1 MELIDRQAAI
11 DAIKCGALSA
21 ATVYGRTDAGRAAL
35 YETVKAIKALPSAQ
49 PKRGKWIFHIDD
61 LFPEESTQECD
72 QCHEEQPLA
81 CDSNYCPYCGAD
93 MREEGET

>member
-1 MELIDRQAAI
+1 MSEMIDKKETIDMILGQPPELHYP
-11 DAIKCGALSA
+11 
-21 ATVYGRTDAGRAAL
+21 VWYAGQIRSM
-35 YETVKAIKALPSAQ
+35 TPAQ

-81 CDSNYCPYCGAD
+81 CDSNYCPYCGAN
-93 MREEGET
+93 MEVTE